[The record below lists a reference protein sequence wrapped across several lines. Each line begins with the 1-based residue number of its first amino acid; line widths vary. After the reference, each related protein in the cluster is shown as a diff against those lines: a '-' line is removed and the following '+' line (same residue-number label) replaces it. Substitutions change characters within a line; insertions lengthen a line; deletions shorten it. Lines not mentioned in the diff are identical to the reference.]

1 MTELNAKPR
10 LDCNK
15 YEIIAH
21 SGQHPSPE
29 KTYPKNRMFINSPL
43 PLPSWSTS
51 LKFLKIEKKG
61 GGFYYVA
68 NLWLRRS
75 QPKTIDILIDI
86 LLIEAFTVQCHH
98 IYNCFRQWKKI
109 VSDVNNSFLKSD

>member
-61 GGFYYVA
+61 GGV
-68 NLWLRRS
+68 
-75 QPKTIDILIDI
+75 
-86 LLIEAFTVQCHH
+86 LLCSESLV
-98 IYNCFRQWKKI
+98 KKI
-109 VSDVNNSFLKSD
+109 ATENDRYFDRYFTHRSIYSSMPPYI